1 MGYTYTHTRTHTE
14 GERNQLC
21 FGAMRRGAA
30 LVRLLAA
37 PVRALEHSALF
48 FLATT
53 ERAIIDNAT
62 RPEADPQAGSQ
73 PSSESAS
80 QAKPSQAR
88 PSQASSGQL
97 LYTNFLCLF
106 GSLYCVLLFS
116 VPLTLNADGSSWS
129 SHRLS

>member
-1 MGYTYTHTRTHTE
+1 
-14 GERNQLC
+14 
-21 FGAMRRGAA
+21 MRRGAA
-30 LVRLLAA
+30 LARLLAA
-37 PVRALEHSALF
+37 PVRALENSALF

-80 QAKPSQAR
+80 QAR

-97 LYTNFLCLF
+97 LLYTNFLWLV

-116 VPLTLNADGSSWS
+116 VPLTLSADGSS
-129 SHRLS
+129 